1 VSLKEKG
8 CPPTLFTN
16 HCHSQPLFRRC

>member
-1 VSLKEKG
+1 LKEKG